1 MEIKR
6 TYWRNAYNNQ
16 FKPELAENI
25 GNFIIQKGDRQKDGS
40 ISFVL
45 EDEIE
50 LPTSDGIVINVKTI
64 NTTIKNRRYS
74 GIESLDPDKV
84 VMVFQESNV
93 PIEYLTVDSMML
105 LLDAIDQQV
114 FPVDFRSPIFQCL

>member
-16 FKPELAENI
+16 FKPELAESI
-25 GNFIIQKGDRQKDGS
+25 GNFIIQKGMRQDDGS

-45 EDEIE
+45 DDGID
-50 LPTSDGIVINVKTI
+50 LPTSGGTVVTVKTI
-64 NTTIKNRRYS
+64 NTTVKNMRRK
-74 GIESLDPDKV
+74 GIESLKPDKV
-84 VMVFQESNV
+84 VMVYPDANV

-114 FPVDFRSPIFQCL
+114 FPVDFRSPIFPCL

>member
-16 FKPELAENI
+16 FKPELAESI
-25 GNFIIQKGDRQKDGS
+25 GNFIIQKGTRLDDGS

-45 EDEIE
+45 DDGID
-50 LPTSDGIVINVKTI
+50 LPTSDGTVLSVKTI
-64 NTTIKNRRYS
+64 NTTVKNRRHR
-74 GIESLDPDKV
+74 GIESLKPDKV
-84 VMVFQESNV
+84 VMVYSDSNV

-114 FPVDFRSPIFQCL
+114 FPVDEHEEHSNG

>member
-16 FKPELAENI
+16 FKPELAESI
-25 GNFIIQKGDRQKDGS
+25 GNFIIQKGTRLDDGS

-45 EDEIE
+45 DDGID
-50 LPTSDGIVINVKTI
+50 LPTSDGTVLSVKTI
-64 NTTIKNRRYS
+64 NTTVKNRRHR
-74 GIESLDPDKV
+74 GIESLKPDKV
-84 VMVFQESNV
+84 VMVYSDSNV

-114 FPVDFRSPIFQCL
+114 FTVDEHEEQSNG

>member
-16 FKPELAENI
+16 FKPELAKSI
-25 GNFIIQKGDRQKDGS
+25 GNFIIQKGARQDDGS

-45 EDEIE
+45 D
-50 LPTSDGIVINVKTI
+50 DGIDLQTSTGTIVSVKTI
-64 NTTIKNRRYS
+64 NTTVKNRRHRGVYS
-74 GIESLDPDKV
+74 LKPDKV
-84 VMVFQESNV
+84 VMVFPDANV

-114 FPVDFRSPIFQCL
+114 FPVDEHEEHSNG

>member
-16 FKPELAENI
+16 FKPDLAESI
-25 GNFIIQKGDRQKDGS
+25 GNFIINKGTRQDDGS

-45 EDEIE
+45 DDGID
-50 LPTSDGIVINVKTI
+50 LPTSGGTVVSVKTI
-64 NTTIKNRRYS
+64 NTTVKNRRHKGYD
-74 GIESLDPDKV
+74 SLKPDKV
-84 VMVFQESNV
+84 VMVYPDANV

-114 FPVDFRSPIFQCL
+114 FPVDFRSPIFPCL